1 MALTNKQRAFCEE
14 YVIDRD
20 GQKAARRAGYKSTTY
35 MASMVDTLLK
45 NPAVVAKIAELD
57 EEIRQRNQITKDTII
72 KDICE
77 IRDRCMQR
85 VPVMVFDYQT
95 KEFVQK
101 IDENGEGVWQF
112 DANNALKACDM
123 LAKHVGFYE
132 KDKAPLVNANILVAP
147 NIGDL
152 KRIKRMLD
160 ESQ

>member
-45 NPAVVAKIAELD
+45 NPAVAAKIAELD

-85 VPVMVFDYQT
+85 VPVMYFNYET
-95 KEFVQK
+95 KEYEQK
-101 IDENGEGVWQF
+101 TDENGEGVWQF

-132 KDKAPLVNANILVAP
+132 KDKSPLVNANILVAP
-147 NIGDL
+147 NISDL

-160 ESQ
+160 ES